1 MYASNQKYSFKFFS
15 KWLLPY
21 NKRTVLFSVCLF
33 LVIMSSL
40 IKYQGLV
47 LKVMVV
53 IITELMTFS
62 LLLVERQIFSQTNNC
77 NYDEMYDSVALH
89 LSSSTKTNNVF
100 INVLTLGI
108 FCLSLIF
115 FWQNVF
121 RNQVGYCF
129 LFATTRKLNLFALQ
143 LLIIRITNL
152 LSAVVYSV

>member
-1 MYASNQKYSFKFFS
+1 
-15 KWLLPY
+15 
-21 NKRTVLFSVCLF
+21 
-33 LVIMSSL
+33 MSSL

-53 IITELMTFS
+53 IITDLMTFS

-100 INVLTLGI
+100 INALTLGI

-115 FWQNVF
+115 F
-121 RNQVGYCF
+121 
-129 LFATTRKLNLFALQ
+129 
-143 LLIIRITNL
+143 
-152 LSAVVYSV
+152 

>member
-1 MYASNQKYSFKFFS
+1 
-15 KWLLPY
+15 
-21 NKRTVLFSVCLF
+21 
-33 LVIMSSL
+33 MSSL

-77 NYDEMYDSVALH
+77 NYDETYDSVALH
-89 LSSSTKTNNVF
+89 LSSSTKTNNVV
-100 INVLTLGI
+100 INDLTLGI

-115 FWQNVF
+115 SD
-121 RNQVGYCF
+121 RMF
-129 LFATTRKLNLFALQ
+129 LEIKLDIAFCLPRTRKLNLFALQ

-152 LSAVVYSV
+152 LSAVVYSVYFCHDSRRYCFSFARRT